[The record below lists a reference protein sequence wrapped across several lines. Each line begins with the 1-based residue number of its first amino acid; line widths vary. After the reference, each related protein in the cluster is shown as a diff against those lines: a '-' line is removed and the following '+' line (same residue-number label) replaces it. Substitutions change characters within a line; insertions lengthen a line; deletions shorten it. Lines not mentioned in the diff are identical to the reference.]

1 MHGAA
6 MNALKDHF
14 RPEFLGRVDEIV
26 VFEHLD
32 EQSIR
37 KITEKLLSDAQER
50 MEKLGVK
57 VIFEESVRALV
68 AAKGFDKKSGA
79 REARRETARLIED
92 AFAEKF
98 IKGEIS
104 SGETVVC
111 YAQNGEVHYRKN
123 VPAIMPAK

>member
-1 MHGAA
+1 MYQRI
-6 MNALKDHF
+6 L
-14 RPEFLGRVDEIV
+14 IV
-26 VFEHLD
+26 
-32 EQSIR
+32 
-37 KITEKLLSDAQER
+37 
-50 MEKLGVK
+50 
-57 VIFEESVRALV
+57 
-68 AAKGFDKKSGA
+68 SGGS
-79 REARRETARLIED
+79 IED